1 MDIASLSKLTIAE
14 VYHGAESPFLQVL
27 RCLLS
32 VGLLVGEA
40 AAWLSLLGQ
49 LGGEVKIMR
58 MIMLKSTQ

>member
-1 MDIASLSKLTIAE
+1 MGGWSFFKYEHDSQI
-14 VYHGAESPFLQVL
+14 L

-49 LGGEVKIMR
+49 LGGEVLTMTITIR
-58 MIMLKSTQ
+58 SRPYFT

>member
-1 MDIASLSKLTIAE
+1 MVMVTVKVTMLVESL
-14 VYHGAESPFLQVL
+14 FLQVL

-58 MIMLKSTQ
+58 MIMLKLMMIYIL